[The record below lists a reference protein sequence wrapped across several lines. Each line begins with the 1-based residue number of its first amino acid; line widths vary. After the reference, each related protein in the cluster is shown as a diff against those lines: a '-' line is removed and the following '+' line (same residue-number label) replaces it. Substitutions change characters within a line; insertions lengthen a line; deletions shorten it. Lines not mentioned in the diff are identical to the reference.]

1 MSQPCVGTFLLFRK
15 LWIFNFPFL
24 LFHSGLTQLQESCPV
39 TCNTCSDG
47 ATSTTQ
53 ATTTPTAGQVT
64 CHGVSKNYGMHAC
77 WDLPY
82 IYGFDLANT
91 VSPHQIFQ
99 RMCVVILAC
108 LCTIRASASLTKLN
122 PAHRPP
128 LPLTYNAFPTY
139 DV

>member
-1 MSQPCVGTFLLFRK
+1 MLGS
-15 LWIFNFPFL
+15 
-24 LFHSGLTQLQESCPV
+24 
-39 TCNTCSDG
+39 
-47 ATSTTQ
+47 
-53 ATTTPTAGQVT
+53 
-64 CHGVSKNYGMHAC
+64 
-77 WDLPY
+77 LPY

-91 VSPHQIFQ
+91 VSPHQIVQ

-122 PAHRPP
+122 PAPRPP